1 MITVRALNSF
11 WASGSISV
19 GKKAASGT
27 SGSAMREKIAGE
39 RGETRD
45 EKPVGQDRLQ
55 PAAFSSLVSRLSS
68 PVSRLSSLPPKSRG
82 LFRSLQ
88 LTALSGDADAR
99 GTIARCANQREVDPS
114 RGIADRHGQCLLR
127 PVPRMCSLQ
136 DEFPFGED
144 VEPVA
149 TLYVGQRVAG
159 PARHLNLRARE
170 RATRGIVEYSA
181 TDGPWH
187 GLRLGELHPTR
198 HRADQKQCCP
208 HHRAVLP

>member
-68 PVSRLSSLPPKSRG
+68 LPPKSR
-82 LFRSLQ
+82 LVVLWLQ
-88 LTALSGDADAR
+88 LTALWGHADAR

-127 PVPRMCSLQ
+127 PVPRMFSLQ

-187 GLRLGELHPTR
+187 GLRLGELPPTR
-198 HRADQKQCCP
+198 HRADQNQCCP

>member
-1 MITVRALNSF
+1 R
-11 WASGSISV
+11 
-19 GKKAASGT
+19 
-27 SGSAMREKIAGE
+27 
-39 RGETRD
+39 
-45 EKPVGQDRLQ
+45 RLSRL
-55 PAAFSSLVSRLSS
+55 SSLVSRLSS
-68 PVSRLSSLPPKSRG
+68 LPSISRFIARW
-82 LFRSLQ
+82 LQ
-88 LTALSGDADAR
+88 LAGLLRKAGSPGAV
-99 GTIARCANQREVDPS
+99 ARCANQREVDPS

-187 GLRLGELHPTR
+187 GLRLGELPPTR
-198 HRADQKQCCP
+198 HRADQNQCCP